1 MEYSALGSVV
11 FHPDKPH
18 AAESQRIRTE
28 RGARREHTHAR
39 IPTQPR
45 RTHRR
50 RPAVPDCFGELPYQP
65 QVGVLLNS
73 PERLRHAEFRLEHQR
88 RAEFVDQSALSW
100 YSELLRKIRAYHSD
114 LFQCDHFA
122 LLLDLVHF
130 RKEFRCRNPYR
141 TASHNDYLFHVVG
154 GRNAHPVSFPEFVGG
169 LFDVHVCGFGF
180 LGVNNGDS
188 VLLFN
193 LPVISLYAIG
203 VEHENQIASPESLVV
218 A

>member
-28 RGARREHTHAR
+28 RGASRKHAHAR

-50 RPAVPDCFGELPYQP
+50 RPAVPDRLGELPYQP

-88 RAEFVDQSALSW
+88 RAEFVDQSALPW

-122 LLLDLVHF
+122 LLSCIFPRLPFELLP
-130 RKEFRCRNPYR
+130 RPRSLPQGIPLPK
-141 TASHNDYLFHVVG
+141 
-154 GRNAHPVSFPEFVGG
+154 PVSHRFP
-169 LFDVHVCGFGF
+169 
-180 LGVNNGDS
+180 
-188 VLLFN
+188 
-193 LPVISLYAIG
+193 
-203 VEHENQIASPESLVV
+203 
-218 A
+218 